1 MQNINYILV
10 NDATAKGSAC
20 DSRHRFIPHVGHCVE
35 VNCGNRSELIYQLVK
50 LRQRFP
56 DAKILGKSELD
67 TSAFHAAI
75 RVNPEMNQLRR
86 ELSDLP

>member
-35 VNCGNRSELIYQLVK
+35 VNCGNRSVLIYQLVK
-50 LRQRFP
+50 LRQHYP

-67 TSAFHAAI
+67 ALASPVHI

-86 ELSDLP
+86 VLSDLP

>member
-10 NDATAKGSAC
+10 NDSAAKGSAC
-20 DSRHRFIPHVGHCVE
+20 DSSHRFIPHVGHCVE
-35 VNCGNRSELIYQLVK
+35 VNCGNRSVLIDQLVK
-50 LRQRFP
+50 LRQHYP

-67 TSAFHAAI
+67 TSASHAHI